1 MIFESTILF
10 RKKILDNPLKM
21 KALQEHIETLK
32 NAKKNKKKKKKKK
45 KHRGNFVKVPDLS

>member
-1 MIFESTILF
+1 M
-10 RKKILDNPLKM
+10 DNPLKM

-45 KHRGNFVKVPDLS
+45 KHRGNFVKIPYLF

>member
-1 MIFESTILF
+1 
-10 RKKILDNPLKM
+10 M

-45 KHRGNFVKVPDLS
+45 KHRGNYVKIPDLF